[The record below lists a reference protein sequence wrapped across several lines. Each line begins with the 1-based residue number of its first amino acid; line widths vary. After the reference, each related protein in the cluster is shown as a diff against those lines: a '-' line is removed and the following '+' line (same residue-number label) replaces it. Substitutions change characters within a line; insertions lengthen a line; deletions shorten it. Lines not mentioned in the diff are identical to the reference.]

1 MSACVLPQSLKMMEG
16 TKHGVTFACVNTAK
30 RLAVAP
36 DAADAKEGD
45 EKDGLEMAA
54 STWAVRFYEKKR
66 AEEQVTEFLAKT
78 RECMQ
83 DVANAGAVANAG
95 NATENV

>member
-1 MSACVLPQSLKMMEG
+1 VLPQSLKMMEG
-16 TKHGVTFACVNTAK
+16 TKHGVTFACVNAAK

-36 DAADAKEGD
+36 DAAEAKQGD
-45 EKDGLEMAA
+45 DGVEMAA

-83 DVANAGAVANAG
+83 DVANAG